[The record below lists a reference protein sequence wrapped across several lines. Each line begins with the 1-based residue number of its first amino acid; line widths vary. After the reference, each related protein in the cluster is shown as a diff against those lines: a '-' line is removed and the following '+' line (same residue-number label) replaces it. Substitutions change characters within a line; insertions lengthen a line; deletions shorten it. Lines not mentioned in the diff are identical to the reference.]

1 MTMSRQQLER
11 TKRSLT
17 PTKAEHPEV
26 AQPLNVVHFAT
37 GKEYVG
43 KYGSPDPG
51 VGGVN
56 AGMPVVMG
64 LTGVL
69 QGSA

>member
-43 KYGSPDPG
+43 KYGSPDP
-51 VGGVN
+51 VG
-56 AGMPVVMG
+56 AEK
-64 LTGVL
+64 
-69 QGSA
+69 S